1 MDYNN
6 NGESIMLFVYE
17 NINVK
22 LNSPN
27 NNNISENNPN
37 FIVST
42 IVEKVT

>member
-1 MDYNN
+1 MDN
-6 NGESIMLFVYE
+6 NGESIMLFVCE

-27 NNNISENNPN
+27 NNNVSDSNPN

-42 IVEKVT
+42 VVEKVT